1 MAALLR
7 RFGVHAA
14 KIATVRGGAGQR
26 RAVLLKGGGALL
38 TGIFCAPELGGTGFK
53 EGNDSIITQFTAQ
66 LISVVVTIG
75 WTGIVSF
82 IGYYVADKLVGIRV
96 SADEERE
103 GLDLASHGERGYNY

>member
-1 MAALLR
+1 MFTASKLLKVDDSLDV
-7 RFGVHAA
+7 FGVHG
-14 KIATVRGGAGQR
+14 VGGI
-26 RAVLLKGGGALL
+26 VGALL

-53 EGNDSIITQFTAQ
+53 EGNDSIISQFTAQ

-75 WTGIVSF
+75 WTGIVSLV
-82 IGYYVADKLVGIRV
+82 GYWVADKLVGIRV